1 MRNKGSQCTPS
12 PTIDYHRDN
21 ATQTINCFDVD
32 TATSGLPQVTG
43 VPQKTTSKGLE
54 P

>member
-1 MRNKGSQCTPS
+1 MRNRALSVLRARQLIITMSRKQLIVLTWTLQLRVS
-12 PTIDYHRDN
+12 
-21 ATQTINCFDVD
+21 
-32 TATSGLPQVTG
+32 PQVTG